1 MSNTRLEFTFEQ
13 KDDLILYLKKTEK
26 YWNFVTLPDDEA
38 LNYYEFPYLKIDAY
52 NPNYK
57 KIKEQ
62 IKTMEFLNENNRAGF
77 LPISRIKFVDILS
90 LVANSFWGILKDI
103 TTFNFYNDMFTINN
117 RSFAIAI
124 VALFLWIFI

>member
-1 MSNTRLEFTFEQ
+1 MSNTRLQYTFEQ
-13 KDDLILYLKKTEK
+13 KDQLIEYLKRTEK
-26 YWNFVTLPDDEA
+26 YWSFVVRDDDLTTNF
-38 LNYYEFPYLKIDAY
+38 YEFPVGKIDSY
-52 NPNYK
+52 NPDYK

-62 IKTMEFLNENNRAGF
+62 IEKMEILNETNRAGF
-77 LPISRIKFVDILS
+77 LPISRIKFVDILP

-117 RSFAIAI
+117 RCFAIAI